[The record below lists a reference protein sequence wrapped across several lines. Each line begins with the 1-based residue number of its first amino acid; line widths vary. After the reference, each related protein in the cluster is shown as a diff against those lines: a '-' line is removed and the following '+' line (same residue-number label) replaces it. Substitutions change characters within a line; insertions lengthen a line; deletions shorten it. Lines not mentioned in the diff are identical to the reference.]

1 MDRVY
6 KIKKNLQVPMV
17 LATLVSIPIFVDVIL
32 SGFEL
37 SILLMALLL
46 MILFYLLTIN
56 NLLRKIR
63 ITDSA
68 VTIGGILGPRKVS
81 IGDIMRIEGISIGSR
96 QFISLTTKKKS
107 FLIPN
112 SFAGFPEIISDLES
126 VANPE
131 VLGSGL
137 SALKEHII
145 VRKSDITGAWI
156 TVILL
161 FIIVIIRFFPR

>member
-6 KIKKNLQVPMV
+6 KIKKNLQAPMI
-17 LATLVSIPIFVDVIL
+17 LATLMSIPIFADVIM
-32 SGFEL
+32 SGFKL
-37 SILLMALLL
+37 SILLMALIL

-68 VTIGGILGPRKVS
+68 VIIRGILGSRKVPVE
-81 IGDIMRIEGISIGSR
+81 DIVRLEGISMGSR
-96 QFISLTTKKKS
+96 QFITLATNKRN

-112 SFAGFPEIISDLES
+112 SFADFREIISDLER
-126 VANPE
+126 VVNPE
-131 VLGSGL
+131 ALGSGL
-137 SALKEHII
+137 SALKEHVI

-161 FIIVIIRFFPR
+161 FIIIIIRFFPR